1 MRLSILASVVAG
13 GLALAGANAAA
24 GAPASMASLAIP
36 TVQGNDP
43 FGPGRIEY
51 PTAHQR
57 YAGELSILRKK
68 LVRITAD
75 DGGRLSE
82 AHKAALQQELDA
94 INREYAA
101 NLPPPRGTLRR

>member
-1 MRLSILASVVAG
+1 MRLSILALVVAG
-13 GLALAGANAAA
+13 GLALAGSNAAA
-24 GAPASMASLAIP
+24 GAPASMAPAIQ

-57 YAGELSILRKK
+57 YTGQLSILRRK

-75 DGGRLSE
+75 DGGQLSE

-101 NLPPPRGTLRR
+101 NSPPPHGTLRR